1 MIAFDADAL
10 RRRLCDDQGLM
21 DDVIL
26 LFLEDLPIRLAAI
39 QDALTR
45 GSASELRAAA
55 HALKGAAANLSALAL
70 CQAAD
75 ELERVGAESR
85 MDAADTAWQHVS
97 RAASIIVGVLQ
108 HPIPSH
114 EEQAPPCAS

>member
-10 RRRLCDDQGLM
+10 RRRLCDDQSLM
-21 DDVIL
+21 DDVIAV
-26 LFLEDLPIRLAAI
+26 FLEDLPIRLAAI
-39 QDALTR
+39 QDAVTR
-45 GSASELRAAA
+45 RNASDLRAAA
-55 HALKGAAANLSALAL
+55 HALKGAAANFSALAL

-97 RAASIIVGVLQ
+97 RAANSIVGVLQ
-108 HPIPSH
+108 HTIPSH
-114 EEQAPPCAS
+114 QEQVPPCAS